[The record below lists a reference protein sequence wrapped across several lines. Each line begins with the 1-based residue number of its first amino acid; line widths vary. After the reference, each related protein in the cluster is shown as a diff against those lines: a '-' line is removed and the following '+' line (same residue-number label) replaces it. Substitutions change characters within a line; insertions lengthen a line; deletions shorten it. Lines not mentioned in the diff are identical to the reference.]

1 MPICVIRENRTYLM
15 MYNVQCTMYN
25 VQSQYVR
32 TYVHT
37 YMHACMHACIHVLY
51 PNAYD
56 ANIVFSCYLPVI
68 YACSC
73 YPPMACQE
81 KGEGW
86 GSGCV
91 VDIGGAIPAT
101 SGRAMPGSSV
111 VDGEQWNV
119 VSLDEWVDQECYKGI
134 YYIYYIISG
143 LMMFNVR
150 ITNSSNH

>member
-1 MPICVIRENRTYLM
+1 
-15 MYNVQCTMYN
+15 
-25 VQSQYVR
+25 
-32 TYVHT
+32 
-37 YMHACMHACIHVLY
+37 
-51 PNAYD
+51 
-56 ANIVFSCYLPVI
+56 
-68 YACSC
+68 
-73 YPPMACQE
+73 MACQE

-86 GSGCV
+86 GPGCV

-134 YYIYYIISG
+134 YYIYNIISG

-150 ITNSSNH
+150 ITESSNH